1 LARHERT
8 RRAITTHNLIVDNLG
23 LPAVCYDWAF
33 ADGTTI
39 AVNDGDGA
47 STTVQVRMTWIYSI
61 SSWVPGWII
70 GVITMI
76 VPVIVALVIYRW
88 FVRRLIR
95 LAGRYSPFLQKLLSR
110 GQGPVSL
117 LLVIVVSGAALAGA
131 HFPWNVTTA
140 IGRALLVA
148 FVLTL
153 GWAGA
158 IALDIGVEIYLR
170 RYTIDVDDNL
180 LARKHVTQMRILQRV
195 AKTLLV
201 ILTVAVALMTFDSVR
216 QYGVSLFA
224 SAGAAGIILGLAARP
239 VLGNL
244 LAGIQIAMTQPIRV
258 QDQVIVE
265 GEFGTIE
272 TITSTYVVV
281 RLWDLRRMIL
291 PLTYFIEKPFQNWTY
306 ETTDLLGSVILNVDY
321 TVPVDRLRRKLEE
334 IVRESTLWDGK
345 VVALQVTD
353 TPDNMVQVR
362 ALVSARNASLTWDLR
377 CEVRE
382 KLITFLQTEFP
393 HALPRHRAEVAGGF
407 RAVAADPAAVDKAE
421 IAGRS

>member
-1 LARHERT
+1 
-8 RRAITTHNLIVDNLG
+8 
-23 LPAVCYDWAF
+23 
-33 ADGTTI
+33 
-39 AVNDGDGA
+39 
-47 STTVQVRMTWIYSI
+47 MTFIGSI
-61 SSWVPGWII
+61 SSWVPTWVI
-70 GVITMI
+70 GVVAMV
-76 VPVIVALVIYRW
+76 VPAAVAVLIYRW
-88 FVRRLIR
+88 FNRRLIR
-95 LAGRYSPFLQKLLSR
+95 LAARYSPFLQRLLAR
-110 GQGPVSL
+110 GQGPASVIIV
-117 LLVIVVSGAALAGA
+117 VIVAGIGLAGA
-131 HFPWNVTTA
+131 DFSGSVTRILGHT
-140 IGRALLVA
+140 LVVA

-153 GWAGA
+153 GWAAA

-170 RYTIDVDDNL
+170 RFRIDVDDNL

-201 ILTVAVALMTFDSVR
+201 VLTVAIALMTFDSVR

-281 RLWDLRRMIL
+281 RLWDLRRMIV

-306 ETTDLLGSVILNVDY
+306 ENPDLLGSVILHVDY
-321 TVPVDRLRRKLEE
+321 TVPVDRLRQRLDQ
-334 IVRESTLWDGK
+334 IVHDSKLWDGK
-345 VVALQVTD
+345 AAVLQVTD
-353 TPDNMVQVR
+353 APANMVELR
-362 ALVSARNASLTWDLR
+362 ALVSARNAAQLWDLR

-382 KLITFLQTEFP
+382 KLIGFLQAEYPQT
-393 HALPRHRAEVAGGF
+393 LPRERFEA
-407 RAVAADPAAVDKAE
+407 AADSSCLEASDGAE
-421 IAGRS
+421 GAGPDHRTPSPVISGSAMP